1 MPQSSKDGVAAGR
14 RYALCVGIGTY
25 TKLVNHNLR
34 YAVADARAI
43 AEKLGDP
50 QRGNFA
56 VTLLTEPSKT
66 TEQILWTTLVEML
79 NAPGL
84 KAEDLVVIYLSC
96 HGDVY
101 GTGNTFYFLPSDA
114 EVGADGVPN
123 KLTMIDTHR
132 LATALSDARVKNI
145 IFLLDVCHSGGAGV
159 VLEHLNLSFN
169 PETNLFI
176 IGAARHDQV
185 ATQSS
190 TLQHGLFTSCLLQA
204 FEQQPHRS
212 DGWLTI
218 TDILSFV
225 TEAIKVE
232 ASKLSRQEGLVQ
244 IQQRSA
250 SVNLN
255 LLLVKN
261 PHYSPESRDFHETVK
276 KLLELV
282 HYEPVQTAIP
292 PRAPAGFYVAETKAG
307 LRTHRVGIIPYY
319 NQVEPLTSEDAEK
332 IVLFVKG
339 QMEHYSLNEGLVVTV
354 LEVSREVRETLQKS
368 GARYLDVST
377 YESIWKRLIDFNKY
391 LQKLVNE
398 YRTVAPERQDDPPLE
413 KVYIPLRA
421 ERRHYLY
428 QADANTAVVAATK
441 LAAVSLEKYKI
452 TWKGD
457 LEQEVKCWLSDPSA
471 TRLAVL
477 ADYGSGKSTFCQHL
491 AATLARD
498 YLAAQEH
505 ERYQQRIPLILPLR
519 DFSRTPVDLKGYLV
533 SYLKQ
538 YCHVDNPDA
547 EALMKMA
554 EAGLLL
560 FLLDGFD
567 EMSSRATND
576 TVAINIEQFE
586 QLANISQNKILLT
599 TRPEYFLTLR
609 QEQQVLQAYPC
620 LHLQPFDEEQIDL
633 YLQKRVPFLKAYGDE
648 PIKDWTYYRQLID
661 EIHDLSDLAR
671 RPVLLEMIVKT
682 LPVLVAE
689 GEAVNR
695 PNLYQRYL
703 EGELERQIRKQRR
716 DLRIKREKRFEIME
730 RIAAELYRTHKA
742 ELTSKEIIKISK
754 ELLTPEQQEEMEGS
768 LREIVTCS
776 FLIRTGNK
784 YRFSHQSFL
793 EYLVALRLA
802 KDVANNK
809 PEILWFQPLT
819 RAIRDFLLELE
830 AGVVQKSS
838 IIVNADNTI
847 VSFNQERLQR
857 WFRANSRSGWLGRN
871 ILSLLKELLPPGQ
884 LRRLPLAGADLEGA
898 DLEEADL
905 ARADLSGA
913 NLSGANLSR
922 ADLSRANLRGA
933 RLEEANLEKADLSEA
948 DLSGAKLSDANLS
961 NADLR
966 KVNLYRTNLYGRNL
980 NGMNLYG
987 ANLGGAILH
996 RANLRRAILSGAD
1009 LHEADLGKADLRGA
1023 KLLQAVLVDAILVE
1037 ANLGKAD
1044 LSGADLRGADLR
1056 EANLRGAKLREA
1068 NLREANLRGAILD
1081 EATLDEATLDEA
1093 ILDEAI
1099 LDEAILDEAI
1109 LDEAILDEAILD
1121 EQL

>member
-14 RYALCVGIGTY
+14 RYALCVGIGTN
-25 TKLVNHNLR
+25 TKFVNHNLR

-66 TEQILWTTLVEML
+66 TEQMLWTTLVEML

-84 KAEDLVVIYLSC
+84 EAEDLVVIYLSC

-101 GTGNTFYFLPSDA
+101 GKGNTFCFLPSDA

-169 PETNLFI
+169 SETNLFI

-190 TLQHGLFTSCLLQA
+190 TLKHGLFTSCLLQA
-204 FEQQPHRS
+204 FEQKPHRS

-218 TDILSFV
+218 TDILSFI

-232 ASKLSRQEGLVQ
+232 ASKLSGQEGLVQ

-255 LLLVKN
+255 LLFVKN
-261 PHYSPESRDFHETVK
+261 PHYSPESCDFHETVK

-282 HYEPVQTAIP
+282 HYEPVQTTIP
-292 PRAPAGFYVAETKAG
+292 LGAPAGFYVAETKAG

-421 ERRHYLY
+421 KRRRYPN
-428 QADANTAVVAATK
+428 QADANTSAVAATK
-441 LAAVSLEKYKI
+441 LAAVSLEKYKV

-457 LEQEVKCWLSDPSA
+457 LEQEVKSWLSDPST

-620 LHLQPFDEEQIDL
+620 LYLQPFDEEQVNL

-648 PIKDWTYYRQLID
+648 PIKDWMYYRQRID

-689 GEAVNR
+689 GDAVNR

-730 RIAAELYRTHKA
+730 RVTAELYRTHKA

-802 KDVANNK
+802 KDIRGNK
-809 PEILWFQPLT
+809 PGILWYQPLT
-819 RAIRDFLLELE
+819 RAVRDFLLELE
-830 AGVVQKSS
+830 TGVAQRSS
-838 IIVNADNTI
+838 ITVDADNTNI
-847 VSFNQERLQR
+847 SFNQERLKS
-857 WFRANSRSGWLGRN
+857 WFRANPRSEWFGRN
-871 ILSLLKELLPPGQ
+871 IVSLLKKLLPPEQ
-884 LRRLPLAGADLEGA
+884 LRRLPLARADLEKA
-898 DLEEADL
+898 DLEKAN
-905 ARADLSGA
+905 LSGA
-913 NLSGANLSR
+913 NLSGANLSG
-922 ADLSRANLRGA
+922 AN
-933 RLEEANLEKADLSEA
+933 
-948 DLSGAKLSDANLS
+948 LSGAKLSGAKLHGARLDDANLDG
-961 NADLR
+961 ADLSGADLSGTQLSG
-966 KVNLYRTNLYGRNL
+966 VSLYRTNLYGINL
-980 NGMNLYG
+980 SKMNLDK
-987 ANLGGAILH
+987 ANLGGVILH
-996 RANLRRAILSGAD
+996 RANLREAILSKAD
-1009 LHEADLGKADLRGA
+1009 LHEADLGKADLRRA
-1023 KLLQAVLVDAILVE
+1023 NLLKAVLVDAILVE

-1044 LSGADLRGADLR
+1044 LRGADLRGANLR
-1056 EANLRGAKLREA
+1056 GANLRGANLHGA
-1068 NLREANLRGAILD
+1068 NLREA
-1081 EATLDEATLDEA
+1081 
-1093 ILDEAI
+1093 
-1099 LDEAILDEAI
+1099 
-1109 LDEAILDEAILD
+1109 
-1121 EQL
+1121 

>member
-1 MPQSSKDGVAAGR
+1 MLRLSEGNTPAGR
-14 RYALCVGIGTY
+14 RYALCVGAGTY
-25 TKLVNHNLR
+25 TRLANRNLR
-34 YAVADARAI
+34 YAVADAKAI
-43 AEKLGDP
+43 AEKLGDS

-56 VTLLTEPSKT
+56 VTLLTEPSQT
-66 TEQILWTTLVEML
+66 TEQMLWTTLVEML
-79 NAPGL
+79 NAPEL

-101 GTGNTFYFLPSDA
+101 GKGNTFYFQPSDA
-114 EVGADGVPN
+114 EVGADGIPN
-123 KLTMIDTHR
+123 KLTMIDIHR
-132 LATALSDARVKNI
+132 LAAALSDARVKNI

-169 PETNLFI
+169 SETNLFI

-190 TLQHGLFTSCLLQA
+190 TLKHGLFTSCLLQA
-204 FEQQPHRS
+204 FEQKPHRS

-232 ASKLSRQEGLVQ
+232 ASKLSGQEGLVQ

-250 SVNLN
+250 SINLN

-261 PHYSPESRDFHETVK
+261 PHYSPESCDFHETVK

-282 HYEPVQTAIP
+282 HYEPVQTAI
-292 PRAPAGFYVAETKAG
+292 RLGAPAGFYVAETKAG

-332 IVLFVKG
+332 IALFVKE
-339 QMEHYSLNEGLVVTV
+339 QVEQNSLSEGLVVTV
-354 LEVSREVRETLQKS
+354 LEVNREVRETFQKS
-368 GARYLDVST
+368 GAQYLDVHT
-377 YESIWKRLIDFNKY
+377 YQSIWKRLIDFNKY

-421 ERRHYLY
+421 ERRRYPY
-428 QADANTAVVAATK
+428 QADESTAVVAAKK
-441 LAAVSLEKYKI
+441 LAAVSVEKYKA
-452 TWKGD
+452 TWEED
-457 LEQEVKCWLSDPSA
+457 LEQEVKSWLSDPST

-477 ADYGSGKSTFCQHL
+477 ADYGSGKSTFCQHI

-498 YLAAQEH
+498 YLMAQEH
-505 ERYQQRIPLILPLR
+505 ERYQQRIPLLIPLR
-519 DFSRTPVDLKGYLV
+519 DFSRSPVDLKVYLV

-554 EAGLLL
+554 EAGMLL

-567 EMSSRATND
+567 EMASRATDD
-576 TVAINIEQFE
+576 TVAMNIEQFE
-586 QLANISQNKILLT
+586 QLANVSQNKVLLT
-599 TRPEYFLTLR
+599 TRPEYFLTLQ
-609 QEQQVLQAYPC
+609 QEQQVLQSYPC
-620 LHLQPFDEEQIDL
+620 LYLQPFDEEQVNL
-633 YLQKRVPFLKAYGDE
+633 YLQKRVPFLKPYGDE
-648 PIKDWTYYRQLID
+648 PIKDWTYYRQRID
-661 EIHDLSDLAR
+661 EIHDLSDLVR

-682 LPVLVAE
+682 LPVLIAE

-730 RIAAELYRTHKA
+730 RIAIELYRTSRT
-742 ELTSKEIIKISK
+742 ELTGMEILKISK

-784 YRFSHQSFL
+784 YRFSHQSLL

-802 KDVANNK
+802 KDIMEDK
-809 PEILWFQPLT
+809 PENLRPKPFTL
-819 RAIRDFLLELE
+819 AIRDFLLELE
-830 AGVVQKSS
+830 TGVVQRSS

-847 VSFNQERLQR
+847 VSFNQERLKR
-857 WFRANSRSGWLGRN
+857 WFRANPRSGWLGRN
-871 ILSLLKELLPPGQ
+871 ILSLLKKLLPPGQ
-884 LRRLPLAGADLEGA
+884 LRRLPLAGTDLEGV
-898 DLEEADL
+898 DLSG
-905 ARADLSGA
+905 ADLSGA
-913 NLSGANLSR
+913 NLSGANLSGV
-922 ADLSRANLRGA
+922 NLYKT
-933 RLEEANLEKADLSEA
+933 N
-948 DLSGAKLSDANLS
+948 LSGANLPRAS
-961 NADLR
+961 
-966 KVNLYRTNLYGRNL
+966 LYRTNLYG
-980 NGMNLYG
+980 MNLSEF
-987 ANLGGAILH
+987 NLV
-996 RANLRRAILSGAD
+996 
-1009 LHEADLGKADLRGA
+1009 EADLGEVILRKANLRKANLRGAKLHQADLVRADLRGA
-1023 KLLQAVLVDAILVE
+1023 DLHQAVLVEADLVE
-1037 ANLGKAD
+1037 ANLRGAD

-1056 EANLRGAKLREA
+1056 RANLIGAKLHEA
-1068 NLREANLRGAILD
+1068 KLHEAKLHEAILD
-1081 EATLDEATLDEA
+1081 VKTLGDAILDDETLDEA
-1093 ILDEAI
+1093 ILDDET
-1099 LDEAILDEAI
+1099 LDDETF
-1109 LDEAILDEAILD
+1109 
-1121 EQL
+1121 